1 MPAIKKIITSFIMLS
16 AEVIFQVK
24 LTLSAND
31 DKKMQIPGGGV
42 GGYNSSKR
50 MYHWQSERLVKPEK

>member
-16 AEVIFQVK
+16 AEVIFQLK

-31 DKKMQIPGGGV
+31 DKKMQIPGGW
-42 GGYNSSKR
+42 GGGLQLQQEDVSLAIGKVSKT
-50 MYHWQSERLVKPEK
+50 

>member
-16 AEVIFQVK
+16 AEVIFQLK

-31 DKKMQIPGGGV
+31 DKKMQIPGGWC
-42 GGYNSSKR
+42 GGLQLQQEDVSLAIGKVSKT
-50 MYHWQSERLVKPEK
+50 